1 MSLLTATGF
10 KIGKRSN
17 MRLNKK
23 SAGTFDIQNNN
34 GFIKRPGLKNKV
46 SPLSK
51 KQEELISNKIRSYT
65 TAANR
70 RLVMTMAITLMV
82 STGLIILA
90 RQVITLL

>member
-17 MRLNKK
+17 MRLNNK
-23 SAGTFDIQNNN
+23 SGGAFDIQNNN
-34 GFIKRPGLKNKV
+34 DFIKPHGLKNEV

-51 KQEELISNKIRSYT
+51 KQRKLIASKIRSYT
-65 TAANR
+65 IAANR
-70 RLVMTMAITLMV
+70 RLFITMAITLMV
-82 STGLIILA
+82 SAGLIILT